1 MYDLYE
7 HAFPTFK
14 YVDNTHFSLLVR
26 INPFKYPKIS
36 GKHARWTSMI
46 KGMKDRKLDHEQ
58 HQNSGD
64 KHFGSC
70 AGLSV
75 WVYHLAK
82 LSPSY
87 SVKN

>member
-1 MYDLYE
+1 MNMHFLHLE
-7 HAFPTFK
+7 
-14 YVDNTHFSLLVR
+14 YVDNTDFLCWLELNHL
-26 INPFKYPKIS
+26 NTQKYQVNMHS
-36 GKHARWTSMI
+36 ECLWL
-46 KGMKDRKLDHEQ
+46 KGWRTEKLDHEQ

-70 AGLSV
+70 DGLSV

-82 LSPSY
+82 LNPSY